1 MEPGAPGRAAEDA
14 ADRGRW
20 DRRGGNIHIYAADRG
35 VWGQRGS
42 NIPFFADWQERAREG
57 WKRTF
62 FKNLLIT
69 P

>member
-1 MEPGAPGRAAEDA
+1 VATYIR
-14 ADRGRW
+14 
-20 DRRGGNIHIYAADRG
+20 IYAADRG